1 MLREKPYCRNGSS
14 ALGSTRTGETFDF
27 QLTILYRSLP
37 RGTPVRFLKDR
48 DLACV
53 IELMLQHAVQHE
65 RNVVALARDAISES
79 LLGQCRDRSNQIRM
93 RPLQQ
98 RDCRAPCRLPASAT
112 ALGSWGEVLLPCG
125 LRRLAPDSTT
135 NRSIP
140 YRRMQH

>member
-65 RNVVALARDAISES
+65 RNVVALARDMVSQTG
-79 LLGQCRDRSNQIRM
+79 LGQCRNGFNQIRM
-93 RPLQQ
+93 RPRKQ
-98 RDCRAPCRLPASAT
+98 
-112 ALGSWGEVLLPCG
+112 
-125 LRRLAPDSTT
+125 
-135 NRSIP
+135 
-140 YRRMQH
+140 